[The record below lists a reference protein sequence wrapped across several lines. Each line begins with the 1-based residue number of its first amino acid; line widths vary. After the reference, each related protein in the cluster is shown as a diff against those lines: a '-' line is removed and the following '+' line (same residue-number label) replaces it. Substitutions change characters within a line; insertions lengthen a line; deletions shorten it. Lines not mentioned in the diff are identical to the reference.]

1 MANDKKIRLGNG
13 KKKNPTWLKASICLT
28 DALEH
33 SFSYEGKKYV
43 KVDINIYDQP
53 NDWGKDVAITLDTFK
68 PEQNKTSDVPAKKSA
83 PDALVED
90 AQVVDEDLPF

>member
-1 MANDKKIRLGNG
+1 MANTNKVRLGNG

-43 KVDINIYDQP
+43 KVDINVYDEP
-53 NDWGKDVAITLDTFK
+53 NQYGKDVSITLDTFK
-68 PEQNKTSDVPAKKSA
+68 PDQNKSSNVPAPKAA
-83 PDALVED
+83 PNALVED
-90 AQVVDEDLPF
+90 AEVVDEDLPF